1 MLLRKFNF
9 FRHSQVKQIFD
20 CRIFT
25 FQNACDLLFCIV
37 DTDVLESSGISRGL
51 HVFDF
56 RCHHICG
63 CQWDQ
68 FRISFLSGSLVVF
81 AVFHLTLKWQRNIAL
96 KQLHESK
103 QLLNFSN
110 YMKKS
115 FPPSVI
121 SFSTWA
127 WVRKNQEQTTILSMQ
142 EASCKCA
149 TLLTLRSMQ
158 KSIGECTR
166 SFKTCCSHRP
176 FVVHSSTSHRFCSLH
191 AK

>member
-1 MLLRKFNF
+1 MRKEEKGKKTGPSSVSFFEMLLRKFNF

-110 YMKKS
+110 YMKNHFLLLWYLSQLELESERTKS
-115 FPPSVI
+115 KQQSFQCKKPPVSVQHC
-121 SFSTWA
+121 WPWEA
-127 WVRKNQEQTTILSMQ
+127 CRK
-142 EASCKCA
+142 A
-149 TLLTLRSMQ
+149 
-158 KSIGECTR
+158 
-166 SFKTCCSHRP
+166 
-176 FVVHSSTSHRFCSLH
+176 
-191 AK
+191 